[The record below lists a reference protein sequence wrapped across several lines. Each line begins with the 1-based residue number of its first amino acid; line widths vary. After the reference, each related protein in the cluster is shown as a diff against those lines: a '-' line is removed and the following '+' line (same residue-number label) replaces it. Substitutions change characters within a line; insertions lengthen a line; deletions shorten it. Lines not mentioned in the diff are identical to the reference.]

1 MAPQRVER
9 SGSGCCRLYSDG
21 CCSLPAPL
29 GPEGQGGFRF
39 PPFDPLD
46 SHNPLKTT
54 RGKPLDPC
62 GAYGQNIT
70 RCCKPNLRSQIF
82 RARQKTRPLLR
93 NPAKPPLCKGRW
105 PSAARSEGLYA
116 ADKTGLDEMTIL
128 YPAYNPSVSLTADSS
143 PYTGEPRLGA
153 GEPRKSTHAADKRAT
168 LGAQGNSPPGLGTDQ
183 RAR

>member
-70 RCCKPNLRSQIF
+70 RCCKPNLRSPIF

-93 NPAKPPLCKGRW
+93 NPAKPPLCKGLTKVSVC
-105 PSAARSEGLYA
+105 PVGTRSEGA
-116 ADKTGLDEMTIL
+116 
-128 YPAYNPSVSLTADSS
+128 
-143 PYTGEPRLGA
+143 
-153 GEPRKSTHAADKRAT
+153 KRAEGRGPLARKAVKWFRRRRNGT
-168 LGAQGNSPPGLGTDQ
+168 VPRSGVSPCSNSNQATKG
-183 RAR
+183 